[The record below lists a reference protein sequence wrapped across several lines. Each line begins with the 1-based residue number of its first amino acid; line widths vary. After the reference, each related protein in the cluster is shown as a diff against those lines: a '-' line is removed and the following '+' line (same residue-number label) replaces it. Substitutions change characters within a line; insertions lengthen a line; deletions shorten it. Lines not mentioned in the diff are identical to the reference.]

1 MESWET
7 QQVKAQ
13 KNKTYS
19 KIWVFEGRD
28 QTSVCLGKP
37 RQEKVSRRQIPATI
51 SSFNKQGDERFFF
64 FKRVQG
70 ADYGLTG

>member
-64 FKRVQG
+64 LREFKEQTVG
-70 ADYGLTG
+70 